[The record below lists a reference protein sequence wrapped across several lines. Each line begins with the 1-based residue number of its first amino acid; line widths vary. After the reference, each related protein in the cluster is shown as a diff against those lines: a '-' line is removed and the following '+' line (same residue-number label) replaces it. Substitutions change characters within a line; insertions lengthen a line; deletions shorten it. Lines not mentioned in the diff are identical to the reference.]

1 MARRPVFQEVTDT
14 TPRAS
19 APSGGMI
26 DAGPKGARGAIRV
39 WLIVLFVLVTV
50 FLAGLMAD

>member
-14 TPRAS
+14 TPRAT
-19 APSGGMI
+19 ALSGGMI

-39 WLIVLFVLVTV
+39 WLIVLFVLVAAMIALGV
-50 FLAGLMAD
+50 